1 MRQRATDERMG
12 GFKHSAEA
20 VTRLSKPKESTADI
34 PDVAQP
40 YLKETHFN
48 AGKKSSA
55 NLCVSPRPLR

>member
-1 MRQRATDERMG
+1 MG